1 MLGNDIGDHIAP
13 HYELVGDI
21 FEVKQ
26 SASGL
31 GAYALKFLPKWTL
44 ILVEDPY
51 LFGKDIDNIN
61 DLYKDGKLTSQHDD
75 DCYLQ
80 NVLGFDSEKRR
91 RIWQMH
97 DQFVGT
103 YATNQKRLFGIL
115 KSNVYFSTDEHSH
128 GLYPIAARLNHS
140 CCPNV
145 GYGFDGWKMRMY
157 TTRDVQPGEEL
168 YSCYSDV
175 VYHGSRDFRQAYMDV
190 KFNFECQCSAICSN
204 GDLNIIKASDGR
216 RSQLKLL
223 SLMLAERAVDI
234 KCNPTGR
241 DLEMILTCISLLV
254 MEGIDHNIHGM
265 YQLAYETAMKL
276 NAFHI
281 IHEHKLESCCLSLL
295 EVSKGSDHILTKA
308 FRDRLL
314 LDGSL
319 FSVSKSKGEV
329 CCKGLPSDS
338 SEKPSGNPSSL
349 PSNVPSTDTPS
360 IFPSTLPSTTPSYS
374 SKNPSAFPS
383 ERIPCGSFGSKG
395 QCQKVDYCTW
405 VGNGNAG
412 VCSDDNTPQECLSPD
427 TECNKMSN
435 C

>member
-1 MLGNDIGDHIAP
+1 MLDSTISAHVAP
-13 HYELVGDI
+13 QPYYELVGDV

-31 GAYALKFLPKWTL
+31 GAYALKFLPKLTL

-51 LFGKDIDNIN
+51 LFGKDIDIVNQM
-61 DLYKDGKLTSQHDD
+61 YKDGQLTSQYDD

-80 NVLGFDSEKRR
+80 NVLGLDSEKTR

-103 YATNQKRLFGIL
+103 LNHEKRLHGIL
-115 KSNVYFSTDEHSH
+115 KSNVYFSTDEHSN

-175 VYHGSRDFRQAYMDV
+175 VYHGSREFRQAYMDV

-204 GDLNIIKASDGR
+204 GSLNIIKASDGR
-216 RSQLKLL
+216 RSQLKFL
-223 SLMLAERAVDI
+223 SLMLAERAVNI
-234 KCNPTGR
+234 KSNPTER
-241 DLEMILTCISLLV
+241 DLEMILQCISLLG

-281 IHEHKLESCCLSLL
+281 IHEHKLDSCCLSLL
-295 EVSKGSDHILTKA
+295 EVSKGPDHILTQA

-314 LDGSL
+314 MDGSL
-319 FSVSKSKGEV
+319 ITK
-329 CCKGLPSDS
+329 
-338 SEKPSGNPSSL
+338 
-349 PSNVPSTDTPS
+349 
-360 IFPSTLPSTTPSYS
+360 
-374 SKNPSAFPS
+374 
-383 ERIPCGSFGSKG
+383 
-395 QCQKVDYCTW
+395 Q
-405 VGNGNAG
+405 
-412 VCSDDNTPQECLSPD
+412 
-427 TECNKMSN
+427 
-435 C
+435 